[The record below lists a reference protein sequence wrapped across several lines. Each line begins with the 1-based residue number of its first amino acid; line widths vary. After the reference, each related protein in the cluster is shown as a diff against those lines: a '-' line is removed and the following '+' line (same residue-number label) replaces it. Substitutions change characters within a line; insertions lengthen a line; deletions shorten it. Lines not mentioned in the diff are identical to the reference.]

1 MFQDYSRTT
10 LIAAASAAWLACG
23 SGVASQGVGSAAPAL
38 PDASVTNNAA
48 ANAQTYNA
56 LAATLDAKRSEF
68 LPKSAAEHT
77 AVGNR
82 LFWLEFETFIPK
94 LRSVELRTKAT
105 VSYDFSIGVEQS
117 AYVYKASSELIVTVA
132 RTSTGLVYR
141 AFDPLATNAKVSEF
155 STQAPASGERWWA
168 FSVDARTVY
177 LAKSMNGGELY
188 AWQPGEPAPRL
199 LLNLADAG
207 VKLGILE
214 EFSVEGE
221 QMVLLE
227 SGRLWSLNLRTK
239 AARRLANKK
248 QADHVTVNSDG
259 ILYRTPDGLF
269 FEDSLQLT
277 RNLTSEIAG
286 ATSPIFSGNEG
297 HYDIGLPAT
306 MSQGT
311 VVFIGY
317 SGVFAFSLRDKKVR
331 PILLESK
338 DFSRAPRIDYRAPQI
353 AADGSLFVLGL
364 ISQSGAVGAE
374 GPIFRVSNW

>member
-1 MFQDYSRTT
+1 MASQVLDGVRHPAFETLHRREEPAAQDVPRRTATYSSRANQHHPLSTTPRKLPCMFQDYSRTT

-168 FSVDARTVY
+168 FSVDARTV
-177 LAKSMNGGELY
+177 
-188 AWQPGEPAPRL
+188 
-199 LLNLADAG
+199 
-207 VKLGILE
+207 
-214 EFSVEGE
+214 
-221 QMVLLE
+221 
-227 SGRLWSLNLRTK
+227 
-239 AARRLANKK
+239 
-248 QADHVTVNSDG
+248 
-259 ILYRTPDGLF
+259 
-269 FEDSLQLT
+269 
-277 RNLTSEIAG
+277 
-286 ATSPIFSGNEG
+286 
-297 HYDIGLPAT
+297 
-306 MSQGT
+306 
-311 VVFIGY
+311 
-317 SGVFAFSLRDKKVR
+317 
-331 PILLESK
+331 
-338 DFSRAPRIDYRAPQI
+338 
-353 AADGSLFVLGL
+353 
-364 ISQSGAVGAE
+364 
-374 GPIFRVSNW
+374 